1 MKKYIIT
8 GKIVLSFLLE
18 DEQRDF
24 LLEPNEDQYL
34 EATDTTV
41 WLVTIKDG
49 IKYESITTANIID
62 VALERNDIKEIE

>member
-1 MKKYIIT
+1 MKKYKII
-8 GKIVLSFLLE
+8 GKIVLSFILE
-18 DEQRDF
+18 DVQRDI

-49 IKYESITTANIID
+49 IKYESITTANVID